1 MKKLCLYI
9 FFAASSADESM
20 WDDKL
25 DTLLEGALHAIHYIT
40 LVLHSLVCIT
50 KLILLLLFNETP
62 QKEKKNYALVK
73 RATKRRN
80 KC

>member
-1 MKKLCLYI
+1 
-9 FFAASSADESM
+9 M

-40 LVLHSLVCIT
+40 LILHSLVCIT

-62 QKEKKNYALVK
+62 QKEKKI
-73 RATKRRN
+73 TH
-80 KC
+80 